1 MENYGRVTRFYCRSD
16 KTYHYKS
23 ELPRILQPFINYV
36 FSSGGYTGNDFEN
49 FNKKFKKV
57 IEKMLPNNYSLHCW
71 NKGHYYCFAVIKD
84 DEGRFIYMS
93 IPDVRFF
100 PNDWVEDI
108 LIRTMSHDKDWRGGP
123 NHRTDL
129 INFSK
134 DIQKLYGG
142 N

>member
-1 MENYGRVTRFYCRSD
+1 MERYGRYTRFYCRSD

-23 ELPRILQPFINYV
+23 ELPKSLQPFVNYI
-36 FSSGGYTGNDFEN
+36 FSSGSYTGNDFEE

-57 IEKMLPNNYSLHCW
+57 IEKMLPNNYTLHSW

-84 DEGRFIYMS
+84 NKERFIYLS
-93 IPDVRFF
+93 VPDVRFF
-100 PNDWVEDI
+100 PNEWVYDI
-108 LIRTMSHDKDWRGGP
+108 LIRTMQHDKDWRGGN

-142 N
+142 K